1 MRRIK
6 LSKTLK
12 CETSNSQWRPRRR
25 RQRHRWWPAPC
36 HTELVHGR
44 INNSDPIRILCL
56 KQFRSLSHLHSYA
69 QKTIFDTFW
78 YASTP
83 RYVADDGIHSLH
95 LKKSRDCCQMQSFF
109 CLCMASPLTLPSS
122 FISRVAAIKKHCWHI
137 LRPVHTT
144 ATSSGGDIGVG
155 CRKMFSWQELGPPTL
170 PPIHL
175 NHLQNPPKIYLAFD
189 TQLFSFGI
197 AASLSLG
204 RASIYQPFLHTP
216 PSLTLWSWS
225 S

>member
-83 RYVADDGIHSLH
+83 RCSWWWYPLTAFEKESRLLPNAVIFLSLH
-95 LKKSRDCCQMQSFF
+95 GLTPYTSKQFYIMGGSHKKNIAD
-109 CLCMASPLTLPSS
+109 
-122 FISRVAAIKKHCWHI
+122 ISTRRPPAVAAILGLVAEKCS
-137 LRPVHTT
+137 RGR
-144 ATSSGGDIGVG
+144 SSAH
-155 CRKMFSWQELGPPTL
+155 P
-170 PPIHL
+170 
-175 NHLQNPPKIYLAFD
+175 
-189 TQLFSFGI
+189 
-197 AASLSLG
+197 
-204 RASIYQPFLHTP
+204 PFLP
-216 PSLTLWSWS
+216 FI
-225 S
+225 